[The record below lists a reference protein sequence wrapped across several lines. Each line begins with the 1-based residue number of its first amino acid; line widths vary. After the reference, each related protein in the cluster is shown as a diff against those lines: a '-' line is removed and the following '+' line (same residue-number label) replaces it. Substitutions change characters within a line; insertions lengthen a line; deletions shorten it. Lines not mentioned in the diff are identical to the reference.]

1 MDNFRLEEYQVR
13 MLNQMKRVKEVELC
27 SIQVVLR
34 SN

>member
-13 MLNQMKRVKEVELC
+13 MLNQMKRVEEVELC